1 MDVYY
6 IDWLNI
12 VKFFHFVT
20 IQQGIEYKDKIMMCI
35 SFAGLF
41 ATFGGA
47 YLGAKIS
54 GIILENCMSIKRMK
68 RINI

>member
-35 SFAGLF
+35 SFAGFVCDIWWCLF
-41 ATFGGA
+41 R
-47 YLGAKIS
+47 
-54 GIILENCMSIKRMK
+54 C
-68 RINI
+68 